1 MELREFRES
10 LKDSAPPATLPLV
23 LAALWWDAKG
33 DWQKA
38 HECAQQEETQD
49 HAWVHAYLHR
59 KQGDLPNARYWYGQA
74 KRPVANGEFEP
85 EWTRIAQTL
94 LGADAH

>member
-1 MELREFRES
+1 MELEQFRES
-10 LKDSAPPATLPLV
+10 LKASAPTAELPLV

-38 HECAQQEETQD
+38 HECAQQDETPD

-59 KQGDLPNARYWYGQA
+59 KAGDLPNARYWYHQA
-74 KRPVANGEFEP
+74 SRPVANGELEH

-94 LGADAH
+94 LANHAH